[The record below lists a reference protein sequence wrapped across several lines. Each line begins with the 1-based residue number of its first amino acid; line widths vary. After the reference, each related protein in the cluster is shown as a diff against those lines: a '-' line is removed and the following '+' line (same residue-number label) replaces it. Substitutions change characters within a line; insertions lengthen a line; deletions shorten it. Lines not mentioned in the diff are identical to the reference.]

1 MKNINLIACIL
12 FCNFLQKGKKVKKK
26 NPETFFQWFSNTVI
40 FKKTW
45 CTFRWFSPH
54 CWNVRCAT
62 SWLKD
67 KDFVCVYVKVYV
79 GGDKKRGEAAASS
92 CRRNGSPW
100 LLPSL
105 VTKRYDLWPALP
117 WEHQLKSAPHILGA
131 PLETSAT
138 SSSRRRSGSRRS
150 SSWVAWETIQFVS
163 LALWVWS
170 SRSSLNS

>member
-1 MKNINLIACIL
+1 M
-12 FCNFLQKGKKVKKK
+12 
-26 NPETFFQWFSNTVI
+26 I
-40 FKKTW
+40 FKH
-45 CTFRWFSPH
+45 CDLQENMMYIQMIFSPL
-54 CWNVRCAT
+54 
-62 SWLKD
+62 LKCEMRN
-67 KDFVCVYVKVYV
+67 KLVKRQRFCVCVYVKVYV
-79 GGDKKRGEAAASS
+79 GGDKKRGATASS